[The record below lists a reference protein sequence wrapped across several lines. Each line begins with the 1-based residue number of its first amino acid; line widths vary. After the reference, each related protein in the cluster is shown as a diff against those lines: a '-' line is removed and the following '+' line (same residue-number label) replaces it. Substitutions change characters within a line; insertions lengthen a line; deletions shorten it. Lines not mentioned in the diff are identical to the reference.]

1 MALALLHRGTFSGP
15 TLLGVGFRAT
25 HACIVDPT
33 LESFHAFGFPIVRI
47 EIRSERVVVL
57 RLSQTEER
65 KGDIVTHADEIV
77 SRDDRPIFVR
87 SDEPPEI
94 RTVFECVGFRHVQ
107 ETSGIEFHFRDDFHI
122 S

>member
-1 MALALLHRGTFSGP
+1 MPPAGGINP
-15 TLLGVGFRAT
+15 TLV
-25 HACIVDPT
+25 
-33 LESFHAFGFPIVRI
+33 SFHAFGFPIVRI

-77 SRDDRPIFVR
+77 SRDDRSIFVR

-94 RTVFECVGFRHVQ
+94 RSVFECFRFRHV
-107 ETSGIEFHFRDDFHI
+107 EKTSGVEFL
-122 S
+122 

>member
-15 TLLGVGFRAT
+15 TLLGVGFPST
-25 HACIVDPT
+25 HVDINPT
-33 LESFHAFGFPIVRI
+33 LVSFHAFGFPIVRI
-47 EIRSERVVVL
+47 EIRSERIIVL

-65 KGDIVTHADEIV
+65 KGDIVTHADEV
-77 SRDDRPIFVR
+77 LGEMSVPSPDV
-87 SDEPPEI
+87 PPEI

-107 ETSGIEFHFRDDFHI
+107 ETSGVEFLCSDDFHI

>member
-15 TLLGVGFRAT
+15 TLLGVGFPST
-25 HACIVDPT
+25 HVDINPT
-33 LESFHAFGFPIVRI
+33 LVSFHAFGFPIVRI
-47 EIRSERVVVL
+47 EIRSERIIVL